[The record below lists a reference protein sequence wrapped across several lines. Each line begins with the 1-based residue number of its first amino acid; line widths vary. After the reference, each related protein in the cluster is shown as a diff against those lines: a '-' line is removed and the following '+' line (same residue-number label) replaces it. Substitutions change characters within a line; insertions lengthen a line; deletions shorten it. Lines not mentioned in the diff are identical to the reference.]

1 MPTKLAEN
9 VTQGRLLACCIGF
22 AVPGAFSRML
32 LAPFILIGL
41 TLLAYQKDLRY
52 PRLRWTAAMRMY
64 RQTHRWHPW
73 CVVGSLALCC
83 FGLSALGDGTVK
95 GLFQLSLGIYS
106 MLYFGASVSQLD
118 QPALGSAEAE

>member
-9 VTQGRLLACCIGF
+9 VTQGWLLACCIGF
-22 AVPGAFSRML
+22 AVPALFPRIL

-52 PRLRWTAAMRMY
+52 PRLSWTAAMRLY

-73 CVVGSLALCC
+73 YVVGILALCG
-83 FGLSALGDGTVK
+83 FGLSALGDGTIK
-95 GLFQLSLGIYS
+95 GLFQLSLGMYS
-106 MLYFGASVSQLD
+106 LLYLAASVPELD
-118 QPALGSAEAE
+118 QPALGSAAP